1 MPVREN
7 TKVLLDD
14 HQRAVEKF
22 RALVCASDASLIGTL
37 EAAAILIKRASTECE
52 NARQAVLE
60 HWMLSSADQRPV
72 PAKPI
77 RSEGDELA
85 KRTA

>member
-7 TKVLLDD
+7 TKVLLDN

-22 RALVCASDASLIGTL
+22 RALVCASDASFIGTL
-37 EAAAILIKRASTECE
+37 EAAAILIKRASAECE
-52 NARQAVLE
+52 DARQAVLE
-60 HWMLSSADQRPV
+60 HWMLDRP